1 MTELDEISMKYS
13 LPDWFLRCNVTRVGE
28 KIDTTRSIPLEA
40 VGDDALNVE
49 RSLEEKALYDNG
61 TFSEL
66 RDATAAALVCDQAG
80 ELLAT
85 HGSIVVRCPTK
96 NAMPLI
102 DSLLLHVAAD
112 LEATLVSVDLEDLND
127 LGWEFDDQDRRAMQA
142 NGTVSRGRDGPDRQN
157 MFHEMGF
164 YYFGAAS
171 KKRYGN
177 DENWNRSMRAIEG
190 LIDIDIP
197 RLQQH
202 LSRES
207 KSTTDSGTPFAEG
220 PPLLLYVRNYN
231 EMADDRYP
239 GERHFGKICPDA
251 TFNITINP
259 ESPTEVES
267 ETESA
272 KGLLGDMNFRR
283 LKRFLRYRIPHLLSP
298 GLAEAVGVDRPFSDW
313 TAQGFKGQYESLTAS
328 AWTADELQ
336 RAATRIA
343 GRAFV
348 ESKLDFNGVH
358 DVLLSTGL
366 YKSVNETSESIEDAA
381 PDESGAKQA
390 VVEVIADS
398 DAEKSIMGSDE
409 RSNEQSD
416 EETPKEQRPAETWSE
431 KLRRIERNA
440 NEFERDLI
448 SCIVNPD
455 KLETTFDDVI
465 IDEETKETIGYLV
478 SLSNFRPEAASE
490 SLLKHIRVTGAL
502 LYGPPGT
509 GKTHLSRAIAKASGS
524 SMLAIDSATMQSKFV
539 GETEKY
545 IRAAF
550 SLSASLF
557 PCVLFIDEV
566 DALFYRRSSADIS
579 WQRSALAQFLSEM
592 DGLTHS
598 DKAPFVVV
606 ATNRPQDLDEAF
618 YRRLPHKIYFK
629 LPDMESRIKIL
640 QIFLKKEDLDPLVDL
655 KGLARCTDGYSG
667 SDLRSL
673 CAEAAMNWALEQ
685 LKKGSGEKRTNKLY
699 MNASHF
705 VKALQ
710 RIRPSVSPQ
719 LIDDFSEFAQRF
731 NPETVGEPLL
741 DAEVAS
747 KMGMASLEKM
757 IGAGRKEGQTL
768 LVLNS
773 RKCTDDPTGGELSQA
788 LKGANTPNSKPR
800 WVGSLSDVLE
810 DWLLQPELK
819 VGP

>member
-1 MTELDEISMKYS
+1 MTEPDEISMKYS

-66 RDATAAALVCDQAG
+66 RDATAAALVCDQTG

-231 EMADDRYP
+231 EMASVENGHRFVKRLWDSAQNQRLSRRRRVVLLVSVFKCPDECDCKSFRPHSDDRYP
-239 GERHFGKICPDA
+239 GEGHFGKICPDA

-267 ETESA
+267 ETENA

-366 YKSVNETSESIEDAA
+366 YKSVNETSESIEEAA
-381 PDESGAKQA
+381 PDESGAKQE

-448 SCIVNPD
+448 SCIVNPGNIH
-455 KLETTFDDVI
+455 KFRLHTWILEVN
-465 IDEETKETIGYLV
+465 G
-478 SLSNFRPEAASE
+478 
-490 SLLKHIRVTGAL
+490 
-502 LYGPPGT
+502 
-509 GKTHLSRAIAKASGS
+509 
-524 SMLAIDSATMQSKFV
+524 
-539 GETEKY
+539 
-545 IRAAF
+545 
-550 SLSASLF
+550 
-557 PCVLFIDEV
+557 
-566 DALFYRRSSADIS
+566 
-579 WQRSALAQFLSEM
+579 
-592 DGLTHS
+592 
-598 DKAPFVVV
+598 
-606 ATNRPQDLDEAF
+606 
-618 YRRLPHKIYFK
+618 
-629 LPDMESRIKIL
+629 
-640 QIFLKKEDLDPLVDL
+640 
-655 KGLARCTDGYSG
+655 
-667 SDLRSL
+667 
-673 CAEAAMNWALEQ
+673 
-685 LKKGSGEKRTNKLY
+685 
-699 MNASHF
+699 
-705 VKALQ
+705 
-710 RIRPSVSPQ
+710 
-719 LIDDFSEFAQRF
+719 
-731 NPETVGEPLL
+731 
-741 DAEVAS
+741 
-747 KMGMASLEKM
+747 
-757 IGAGRKEGQTL
+757 
-768 LVLNS
+768 
-773 RKCTDDPTGGELSQA
+773 
-788 LKGANTPNSKPR
+788 
-800 WVGSLSDVLE
+800 
-810 DWLLQPELK
+810 
-819 VGP
+819 